1 LQNTQRK
8 KRVYGVSPLDFS
20 VSLVRDRHVNTSLR
34 TFITDRRVQLLL
46 EIEALRSELA
56 DLDKA
61 EAALGAS
68 TAPSSDVTP
77 KTFKGMAID
86 ILRRHSAA
94 GLTASQILSAIQ
106 QRFDLKIERSS
117 LSPQL
122 SRLKREGIL
131 VQEGKYWR
139 RVGALNKEA
148 AYLGPSKENEPS
160 GESPDGSE
168 ARSKD
173 GSHPSNELTNKS
185 GTDVFD

>member
-1 LQNTQRK
+1 M
-8 KRVYGVSPLDFS
+8 
-20 VSLVRDRHVNTSLR
+20 SLVRDSRVNTSLR
-34 TFITDRRVQLLL
+34 TFIADRRAQLLL
-46 EIEALRSELA
+46 EIEMLRSELA

-68 TAPSSDVTP
+68 AAPSSDAAP
-77 KTFKGMAID
+77 KTLKGMAID

-94 GLTASQILSAIQ
+94 GLTAGQILLAMQ
-106 QRFDLKIERSS
+106 RRFDLKIERSS

-139 RVGALNKEA
+139 RAGAVNKEA

-160 GESPDGSE
+160 GESPNGSE
-168 ARSKD
+168 TRSKD
-173 GSHPSNELTNKS
+173 GSHPSTELTNRS
-185 GTDVFD
+185 GTDVFE

>member
-1 LQNTQRK
+1 MT
-8 KRVYGVSPLDFS
+8 
-20 VSLVRDRHVNTSLR
+20 TSLR
-34 TFITDRRVQLLL
+34 TFIADRRAQLLL
-46 EIEALRSELA
+46 EIERLHSELA

-68 TAPSSDVTP
+68 AAPPSDATP

-86 ILRRHSAA
+86 ILRRHSAT

-139 RVGALNKEA
+139 RAGAVNKEA
-148 AYLGPSKENEPS
+148 VYLGPPNENEPS
-160 GESPDGSE
+160 GETPDGSE
-168 ARSKD
+168 TRSKD
-173 GSHPSNELTNKS
+173 GSQPSTELTNKS
-185 GTDVFD
+185 RSDVFE